1 MRVGKSDRCDV
12 PGGLQIQLQ
21 IQLQIRI
28 CAGLRIVLCAGES
41 YKGAMCSL
49 RAKKKKKRQKD
60 ERERD
65 RAAPMWL
72 MLCGFV
78 ATWLD

>member
-1 MRVGKSDRCDV
+1 MRGGKSDRCV

-28 CAGLRIVLCAGES
+28 CAGLRIVCAGES

-60 ERERD
+60 ERRGID
-65 RAAPMWL
+65 RYWL
-72 MLCGFV
+72 SRNEI
-78 ATWLD
+78 